1 MKKSMHRVIS
11 FTVAVI
17 LSTCSAL
24 SLLSVAVGALTTTA
38 DAIIQSARVYETDG
52 IDSVNE
58 DALPEGLSVFYGTA
72 AEMMEKK
79 EREEVVSLLPATGNE
94 SDGMTASPVAD
105 DAEAAQAVEDTDSI
119 TYMMMAY
126 KRGERVDVK
135 TVEVGYARDVNRDDV
150 VEFIQSDLTSERRA
164 QYIRDFVDEQIALP
178 VSAYRSG
185 IGQEAVAASSNL
197 PPLTKNISR
206 SFYYIGTYT
215 PSTGESHSLM
225 IYFQNID
232 YDIYRTGTDWNNNP
246 LFLIL
251 ATVETKPGNE
261 LPSSFWEG
269 IENSTYPHVFAVCGA
284 KTTFVNKNPSS
295 DRFINMAP
303 NASIADLD
311 NNDTIT
317 AQIQCP
323 SLVDFS
329 YTWSVTTN
337 KSTHTKL
344 DVSFSETGESSVVFT
359 AEKAKGFFNFQRP
372 VLSTTRFVYRAG
384 IYMLSGSA
392 GLDTKIGMSVAYRYV
407 NESETLTRWA
417 GGTHAVTT

>member
-1 MKKSMHRVIS
+1 MHRVIS

-17 LSTCSAL
+17 LSACSAL

-232 YDIYRTGTDWNNNP
+232 YDI
-246 LFLIL
+246 
-251 ATVETKPGNE
+251 
-261 LPSSFWEG
+261 
-269 IENSTYPHVFAVCGA
+269 
-284 KTTFVNKNPSS
+284 
-295 DRFINMAP
+295 
-303 NASIADLD
+303 
-311 NNDTIT
+311 
-317 AQIQCP
+317 
-323 SLVDFS
+323 
-329 YTWSVTTN
+329 
-337 KSTHTKL
+337 
-344 DVSFSETGESSVVFT
+344 
-359 AEKAKGFFNFQRP
+359 
-372 VLSTTRFVYRAG
+372 
-384 IYMLSGSA
+384 
-392 GLDTKIGMSVAYRYV
+392 
-407 NESETLTRWA
+407 
-417 GGTHAVTT
+417 

>member
-197 PPLTKNISR
+197 PPLTDEK
-206 SFYYIGTYT
+206 
-215 PSTGESHSLM
+215 
-225 IYFQNID
+225 YFQIILLHWHVYSLD
-232 YDIYRTGTDWNNNP
+232 RGEPLADDI
-246 LFLIL
+246 L
-251 ATVETKPGNE
+251 
-261 LPSSFWEG
+261 
-269 IENSTYPHVFAVCGA
+269 
-284 KTTFVNKNPSS
+284 
-295 DRFINMAP
+295 
-303 NASIADLD
+303 
-311 NNDTIT
+311 
-317 AQIQCP
+317 
-323 SLVDFS
+323 
-329 YTWSVTTN
+329 
-337 KSTHTKL
+337 
-344 DVSFSETGESSVVFT
+344 SE
-359 AEKAKGFFNFQRP
+359 
-372 VLSTTRFVYRAG
+372 Y
-384 IYMLSGSA
+384 
-392 GLDTKIGMSVAYRYV
+392 
-407 NESETLTRWA
+407 
-417 GGTHAVTT
+417 